1 MPAMP
6 KISAAWLVPLL
17 LAAVAAGTP
26 AQTVYR
32 IVGPDGRVTF
42 SDRPPT
48 EPQAQAQPAKV
59 GGAGPDDDGNAA
71 LPYALREVAVRYP
84 VTLYSSSNCAPCDSA
99 RQLLQAR
106 GIPFTEYTVG
116 SAEDIEALQK
126 LSGQNSLPFATIGR
140 QHLLGYAE
148 AEWTQY
154 LDAAGY
160 PKTSQLPPNYH
171 RPPPKPLVART
182 AAEPAAPAAAA
193 ASAASAPSAR
203 PSAAPQ
209 RPTKNSDN
217 PAGIRF

>member
-1 MPAMP
+1 MPALP

-17 LAAVAAGTP
+17 LAAAAAGTP

-48 EPQAQAQPAKV
+48 EPQAQAKPAKV
-59 GGAGPDDDGNAA
+59 GGAGPDDDGHAA
-71 LPYALREVAVRYP
+71 LPYALREVAARYP
-84 VTLYSSSNCAPCDSA
+84 VALYSSSNCAPCDSA

-106 GIPFTEYTVG
+106 GIPFTEYTVS

-140 QHLLGYAE
+140 QHLPGYAE

-171 RPPPKPLVART
+171 RPPPKPLVARA
-182 AAEPAAPAAAA
+182 AAEPAAA
-193 ASAASAPSAR
+193 ASAASAPSAS

-209 RPTKNSDN
+209 RPTKNPDN

>member
-1 MPAMP
+1 M
-6 KISAAWLVPLL
+6 AA
-17 LAAVAAGTP
+17 
-26 AQTVYR
+26 
-32 IVGPDGRVTF
+32 
-42 SDRPPT
+42 
-48 EPQAQAQPAKV
+48 
-59 GGAGPDDDGNAA
+59 
-71 LPYALREVAVRYP
+71 RYP

-148 AEWTQY
+148 SEWTQY

-160 PKTSQLPPNYH
+160 PKTSQLPPGYR
-171 RPPPKPLVART
+171 RPSPTPLVARKT
-182 AAEPAAPAAAA
+182 TESATPAAAA
-193 ASAASAPSAR
+193 ASTPGAR
-203 PSAAPQ
+203 PPAAPP
-209 RPTKNSDN
+209 RPASNPDN

>member
-1 MPAMP
+1 MP
-6 KISAAWLVPLL
+6 VPPRIFAIRRVALL
-17 LAAVAAGTP
+17 LAPALFMLACASAP

-48 EPQAQAQPAKV
+48 EPQAQAKPAKTP
-59 GGAGPDDDGNAA
+59 GAGSDEGNAA
-71 LPYALREVAVRYP
+71 LPYALREVAARYP
-84 VTLYSSSNCAPCDSA
+84 VALYSSSNCAPCDSA

-106 GIPFTEYTVG
+106 GIPFTEYTVS

-140 QHLLGYAE
+140 QHLPGYAE

-160 PKTSQLPPNYH
+160 PKTSQLPPNYR
-171 RPPPKPLVART
+171 RPPPTPLVARA
-182 AAEPAAPAAAA
+182 AAEPAAA
-193 ASAASAPSAR
+193 ASAASAPSAS

-209 RPTKNSDN
+209 RPTKNPDN